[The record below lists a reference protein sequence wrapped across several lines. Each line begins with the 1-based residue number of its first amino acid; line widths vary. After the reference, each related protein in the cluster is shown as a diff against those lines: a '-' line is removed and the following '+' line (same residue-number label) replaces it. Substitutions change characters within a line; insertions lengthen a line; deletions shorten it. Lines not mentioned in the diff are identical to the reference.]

1 MHDEDEAFAI
11 ALDRQCRLLDTQEPQ
26 KIGAGA
32 LHEVQVAGVV
42 DDAGKIGVFV
52 IDALHQSM
60 AVFGQF
66 ACKRDQGHASLRQEF
81 PKSCA
86 GTKRHLQALQLCHKP
101 ILHVTQLSFLI
112 RRTVHEDCDP
122 RR

>member
-1 MHDEDEAFAI
+1 MNHENEALAVPF
-11 ALDRQCRLLDTQEPQ
+11 DRQRRLLDAEQPQE
-26 KIGAGA
+26 IGAGA
-32 LHEVQVAGVV
+32 LHEMQVAGVV

-86 GTKRHLQALQLCHKP
+86 GTKTHLQALQLCHKP

-112 RRTVHEDCDP
+112 RRSVHEDCDP